1 MANTATSE
9 SDLTITVEQPKAW
22 ARRMKI
28 TVPAARVE
36 KQRRAVT
43 SRLAGQV
50 RIPGF
55 RKGKV
60 PPQVLAKQFGA
71 SIDQQAVEKVIGDA
85 YKEALEREGFDP
97 ITQASVSNLDY
108 QPGADVSFE
117 VEFEVRPQIELERL
131 GGFEV
136 TRPRAQVSESDVV
149 KVLDRLREERAT
161 WTPVEGA
168 SPVFGDMASVEI
180 TPLDEEGSPR
190 PGGMRPYQIILGKE
204 EARPEVEEAIRSLK
218 PGEETEFTIEHEG
231 EEGHEGHSHRARVQL
246 KEVKHP
252 HLPELDAEFAK
263 LAGDFPG
270 VDELRSRILSDLERE
285 AEQDAESE
293 VRRRLVEQILEANPF
308 EVPDAMVDQYLERLL
323 PAREGSNAERAAE
336 ARQGMRPAAEQAIK
350 RMLVIER
357 VAELESLQATP
368 SEIDARLDEVAAR
381 YGQPAG
387 EVRKQMQKAGQLHA
401 LEDEIA
407 EEKVFIYLK
416 SLSTV
421 S

>member
-1 MANTATSE
+1 
-9 SDLTITVEQPKAW
+9 VEQPKAW

-36 KQRRAVT
+36 KQRREVT

-60 PPQVLAKQFGA
+60 PAQVLAKQFGA

-85 YKEALEREGFDP
+85 YKEALERERFEP

-108 QPGADVSFE
+108 QPGADVTFE

-136 TRPRAQVSESDVV
+136 KRTHTEVGEADVI

-161 WTPVEGA
+161 WTPVEAA

-180 TPLDEEGSPR
+180 TPLDEEGAPR
-190 PGGMRPYQIILGKE
+190 AGGMRPYQIILGKE

-218 PGEETEFTIEHEG
+218 PGEETEFTIAHEG

-246 KEVKHP
+246 NEVKHP
-252 HLPELDAEFAK
+252 RLPELDDEFAQ
-263 LAGDFPG
+263 LVGEFPTLG
-270 VDELRSRILSDLERE
+270 ELRARIQSDLERE
-285 AEQDAESE
+285 AGQESESE
-293 VRRRLVEQILEANPF
+293 VRRRLVEQIVEANPF
-308 EVPDAMVDQYLERLL
+308 EVPDAMVDQYLERLM
-323 PAREGSNAERAAE
+323 PTREGSNPERIAE
-336 ARQGMRPAAEQAIK
+336 ARQAMRPAAEQAIK

-368 SEIDARLDEVAAR
+368 SEMDARLDEVAAR
-381 YGQPAG
+381 YGQPVG

-401 LEDEIA
+401 LEDEIT
-407 EEKVFIYLK
+407 EEKVFAYLK

-421 S
+421 N